1 MHIFSYSSFTFS
13 AFCFLLIHLDAAFGK
28 SHEARG
34 TLTITSGVTYNPNLQ
49 DKLSVDFKVLAFDIQ
64 QMVGDLLS
72 STSLKFHNIVSLTTC
87 QKIHRSCSL
96 WKKLVNKCNMLRIL
110 KCMRPIITEKE
121 ITPIQFYVEYKDYFV

>member
-1 MHIFSYSSFTFS
+1 MHIFSYSLFTFS
-13 AFCFLLIHLDAAFGK
+13 VFCFLLIHLDAAFGK

-64 QMVGDLLS
+64 QMVRDLLS

-87 QKIHRSCSL
+87 QKLHRSCSL
-96 WKKLVNKCNMLRIL
+96 WKKLVNKC
-110 KCMRPIITEKE
+110 KCTYSYIYSYLNVWDPSSQRRKSL
-121 ITPIQFYVEYKDYFV
+121 QYSSK